1 MNIVKIKGL
10 VASNRITNGI
20 AEGMLEIYT
29 VIRRK
34 VTGSYTKNKE
44 DVIALNLLRQYLNKP
59 VNEIKYLD
67 IGANHF
73 RRGNNSYLFY
83 EYGARGIL
91 VEADPLLCKKLK
103 KHREEDRIINAAI
116 GDGNESIPFYILSLP
131 TRSSMDKEHV
141 KRSLKEGFSVRRI
154 LKIPCKNLEDLLNE
168 YDFEPDYLSIDI
180 EGMDYTALRTL
191 KYEKH
196 RIKVIIAEKTA
207 ELKEGESMDAYMER
221 QGYEEIGRASCRE
234 RVLSGV

>member
-83 EYGARGIL
+83 
-91 VEADPLLCKKLK
+91 
-103 KHREEDRIINAAI
+103 
-116 GDGNESIPFYILSLP
+116 
-131 TRSSMDKEHV
+131 
-141 KRSLKEGFSVRRI
+141 
-154 LKIPCKNLEDLLNE
+154 
-168 YDFEPDYLSIDI
+168 
-180 EGMDYTALRTL
+180 
-191 KYEKH
+191 
-196 RIKVIIAEKTA
+196 
-207 ELKEGESMDAYMER
+207 
-221 QGYEEIGRASCRE
+221 
-234 RVLSGV
+234 